1 MESTTMLINHEL
13 ESLLAQRVPVGSCFE
28 HYKGMRYEIL
38 SIGRHSESEDL
49 HVVYR
54 ALYADPVFGKN
65 AIWIRPL
72 AMFLE
77 TIELDGEIIPCFK
90 RIS

>member
-1 MESTTMLINHEL
+1 MLIDRES
-13 ESLLAQRVPVGSCFE
+13 ESLMMEQVPVGSQFL
-28 HYKGMRYEIL
+28 HYKGMRYVIL

-49 HVVYR
+49 HVVYQ
-54 ALYADPVFGKN
+54 ALYADEEFGDG

-72 AMFLE
+72 GMFLQ
-77 TIELDGEIIPCFK
+77 TIEIEGKTIPRFT